1 MRKTWPLDLTL
12 LYCSIWRMMF
22 IICYCPAPWKWLR
35 KLARPQNTQA
45 RRTKLLFWGRQHS
58 LSWTGCEPQKWGLS
72 CNESSFCLVSLGMY
86 LSHRDSGNTPIV
98 MVTVCLNRPYETGE
112 LLEAVNSRCEC
123 SWVVYQR
130 SSTLDQAVT
139 DTQRRIVQ
147 RIWTRVKDKPC
158 RDPSSFNGGKRCCV
172 GHLR

>member
-1 MRKTWPLDLTL
+1 
-12 LYCSIWRMMF
+12 MF
-22 IICYCPAPWKWLR
+22 VICYCPAPWKWLR

-58 LSWTGCEPQKWGLS
+58 LSWTGCEPRKWGLS

-130 SSTLDQAVT
+130 SSTLWSSGYWHSETHCPENLDTCKRQAL
-139 DTQRRIVQ
+139 QGSIVIQ
-147 RIWTRVKDKPC
+147 LVR
-158 RDPSSFNGGKRCCV
+158 GKWCCV
-172 GHLR
+172 GHLRKVDEHWNAVLCSLVT